1 MKQLGLPLGAKFK
14 SQARDLK
21 SCSGKVRKD
30 LESCWKKIYLSRGVG
45 SLWLKAQTLVNQMLL
60 IVNWRIIC
68 YEISHWFVCL
78 SFLVWWSEF
87 RLFECQISI
96 IDDPTVRV
104 SNEWLNDFKV
114 VWKSNQHYWWS
125 YYSFEWPSFFRFA
138 LLMILLLILLII
150 NFWFYCQ
157 QVAFSWIL
165 IRDYNK
171 IQIAR
176 EKNHTNC
183 RFWIW
188 QT

>member
-30 LESCWKKIYLSRGVG
+30 LESCWKKVYLSRGVG
-45 SLWLKAQTLVNQMLL
+45 SLWLKAQTLVNQTLL

-68 YEISHWFVCL
+68 YEISHWFVWL

-165 IRDYNK
+165 IRHYNK

-183 RFWIW
+183 RFWIR